1 MGCVPFGRKL
11 SNLTRPQKTKGGNM
25 ILKERKINTWIGDPT
40 NCYII
45 FDEDSKET
53 MVIDP
58 AGDVDEI
65 VDMIRNILKGN
76 LKYIYLTHC
85 HGDHIAGVTELK
97 NQCGGKVLIH
107 RFDSEGLND
116 ININLSA
123 IIDLPPIELEADS
136 RIDDNDLI
144 HLGELELKVIHTPGH
159 TKGSTSLYCEKEGCV
174 FSGDTMFRGTWGR
187 TDLPTGSIEDIMDSI
202 TNKLLKLPDDTIVYP
217 GHGKATMI
225 KEEKPIYLELKPKL
239 Y

>member
-1 MGCVPFGRKL
+1 MA
-11 SNLTRPQKTKGGNM
+11 RPLWQLCLGGNM

-45 FDEDSKET
+45 FDEESKET
-53 MVIDP
+53 IVIDP
-58 AGDVDEI
+58 AGDVDKI
-65 VDMIRNILKGN
+65 VEMIHILNGN

-116 ININLSA
+116 LSINLSA

-136 RIDDNDLI
+136 RIDDDDLI

-187 TDLPTGSIEDIMDSI
+187 TDLPTGSIEEIMDSI